1 MPTKQGSLAL
11 LNDPVAQKLLQSAN
25 PARVAYVWKDG
36 TPRVISIWFHWN
48 GSEIVLGTATTMPK
62 VKVLDNAKVA
72 VTIDDNTYPYKVLLI
87 RGTAHIR
94 IVDGVAPEYVAAAK
108 RYMGE
113 EGGRQWIQNMEPI
126 TPQMAR
132 IAITPEWVGVQ
143 DFEQRF
149 PNELEK
155 AMGF

>member
-1 MPTKQGSLAL
+1 MPTKQGSLEL
-11 LNDPVAQKLLQSAN
+11 LLDPVAQNLLLSTN
-25 PARVAYVWKDG
+25 PARVAYIWKDG

-48 GSEIVLGTATTMPK
+48 GKEIVLGSAPTMPK

-72 VTIDDNTYPYKVLLI
+72 VTIDENSYPYKVLLI
-87 RGTAHIR
+87 RGTAR
-94 IVDGVAPEYVAAAK
+94 INVVDGVAPEYVAAAK
-108 RYMGE
+108 RYMGD

-126 TPQMAR
+126 TAQMAR

-143 DFEQRF
+143 DFERRF